1 MQRNNAITLMICG
14 PLIAAFPLIIT
25 FAIIAVVSILRLPGW
40 QGIWDMAI
48 LAGMGLLISVP
59 AGIVVLIVGI
69 AGFFFFKSKPTLSD
83 ARDLMR

>member
-69 AGFFFFKSKPTLSD
+69 AGFFFFKSKPIQSD

>member
-14 PLIAAFPLIIT
+14 PLIAAFPLIMT
-25 FAIIAVVSILRLPGW
+25 FAIIAVVSILRFPGW

-48 LAGMGLLISVP
+48 LAGMGLLISIP
-59 AGIVVLIVGI
+59 AGTVVLIVGI
-69 AGFFFFKSKPTLSD
+69 AGFFFFKSKPTQSD